1 MIGGF
6 RLDCQRVSLFLV
18 IRWVASSLLAVL
30 VITGLCALGA
40 RLLGRRHARGSL
52 LVSVIALW
60 MGAFV
65 LWNFAGGLAL
75 HYGLLT
81 SYSGHLFTLV
91 ALGGGI
97 WHYRTAVA
105 SGRERGL
112 TVFVGIQV
120 AWLVVV
126 LLQNGAFRG

>member
-1 MIGGF
+1 MM
-6 RLDCQRVSLFLV
+6 RWAASTLV
-18 IRWVASSLLAVL
+18 AVL
-30 VITGLCALGA
+30 VITGLTVLGA
-40 RLLGRRHARGSL
+40 RLLGRRHARASL
-52 LVSVIALW
+52 LVSITALW

-75 HYGLLT
+75 HYGLLST
-81 SYSGHLFTLV
+81 YSGQIFALV

-105 SGRERGL
+105 SGRDRGL
-112 TVFVGIQV
+112 TVFVGVQV